1 MKVRYIGAGDDP
13 PARCV
18 FRGIPFERGGEPVEV
33 FEPEIIAKLS
43 GNRCFV
49 LLGGAVE
56 ENDAEL
62 ARLLP
67 VGDIDLALARS
78 RAREERR
85 LGDES
90 VDLRQRIESAG
101 YKVDGRWGL
110 ERLRQ
115 EAASVDG

>member
-33 FEPEIIAKLS
+33 SDKEILLKLAK
-43 GNRCFV
+43 NRCFEFFDDIGPRSYDEAAI
-49 LLGGAVE
+49 LAGGGTPGGELGVPPVVAPPHDHG
-56 ENDAEL
+56 EL
-62 ARLLP
+62 FR
-67 VGDIDLALARS
+67 
-78 RAREERR
+78 
-85 LGDES
+85 
-90 VDLRQRIESAG
+90 LRQRIEAAG